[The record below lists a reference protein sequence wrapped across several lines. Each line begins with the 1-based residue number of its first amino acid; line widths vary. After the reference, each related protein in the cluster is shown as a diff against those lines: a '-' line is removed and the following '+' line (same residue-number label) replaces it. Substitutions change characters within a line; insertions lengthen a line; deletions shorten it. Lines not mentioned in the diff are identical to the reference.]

1 MDKKDQAA
9 VVLAGGSSRRM
20 GYDKAFIKLEGVE
33 MLKRIVD
40 LVYSI
45 TSEVIVVI
53 DKEANPDRY
62 RGLVP
67 GEVKIINDLKTG
79 QNPLI
84 GVYSGLSIV
93 SNKYA
98 LLIPCDVPFLNR
110 GIIQLIFERSDG
122 HQAAVPRWPD
132 GRIEPLMSVYRAHEG
147 FNLVKKLVGK
157 RSSSMNDFVDSFADI
172 AFVEIESLRHLD
184 NGLLT
189 FSNVNTPEDLRKME
203 LVTGE
208 SL

>member
-1 MDKKDQAA
+1 MNKKDLAA

-20 GYDKAFIKLEGVE
+20 GYEKAFIKLEGVE
-33 MLKRIVD
+33 MLKRIID
-40 LVYSI
+40 QVYSI
-45 TSEVIVVI
+45 ASEVIVVI
-53 DKEANPDRY
+53 DKEANPEKY

-67 GEVKIINDLKTG
+67 GDVKIIHDLKTG

-84 GVYSGLSIV
+84 GVYSGLSVV
-93 SNKYA
+93 SKKYV

-122 HQAAVPRWPD
+122 HLAAVPRWPN

-157 RSSSMNDFVDSFADI
+157 RSRSMSDFVDSFSDI

-184 NGLLT
+184 KSLLT
-189 FSNVNTPEDLRKME
+189 FSNINTPEDLKKME
-203 LVTGE
+203 LVARD
-208 SL
+208 SV